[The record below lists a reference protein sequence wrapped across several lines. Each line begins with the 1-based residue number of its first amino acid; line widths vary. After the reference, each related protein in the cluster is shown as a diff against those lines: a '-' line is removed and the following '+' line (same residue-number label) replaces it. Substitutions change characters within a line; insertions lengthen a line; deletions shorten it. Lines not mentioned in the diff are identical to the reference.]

1 MKITDF
7 FDKTFCVNLER
18 RSDRWDECLTEFE
31 ISHTGKWDSNWNLFK
46 LYPSHSRP

>member
-31 ISHTGKWDSNWNLFK
+31 K
-46 LYPSHSRP
+46 HSIYNICKFTAIDGN